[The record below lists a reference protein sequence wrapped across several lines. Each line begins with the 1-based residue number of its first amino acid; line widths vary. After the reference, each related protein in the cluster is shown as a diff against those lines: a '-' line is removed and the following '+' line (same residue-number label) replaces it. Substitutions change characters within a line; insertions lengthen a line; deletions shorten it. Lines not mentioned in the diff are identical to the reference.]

1 MPPLGWPAGRGARRR
16 LTGLSGSEL
25 AQHFPQLEAA
35 LSHTLDRRRTLR
47 LLALAL
53 ASGGVAGCDPGTP
66 DRGFVS
72 AVRAAEGVVP
82 GIPNIYATAHVRD
95 GYAEGILVTHQMGR
109 PTKIEGNPAHPASQG
124 GTDAMAQALIHDF
137 YDPDRASGPLHLGLP
152 TSWQDVAA
160 AMRAMRPATTAERPG
175 GPASGAGLRILS
187 GTMTSPTLGRVM
199 DQILAASPG
208 ARWHQWDAIGREGV
222 RQGHSLAYGQPV
234 SVLPDL
240 TRADVVLA
248 LDSDLLDS
256 APGHLA
262 HARSFATRRNPVRGV
277 MNRLYAVEPTPSLT
291 GVAADH
297 RLVASPAMLD
307 EVIGRLSAHILQ
319 NEAPSGGPDWLA
331 PLVADLRGNH
341 GRALIH
347 LGPHHP
353 PEVHAMVQAM
363 NETLGG
369 RGRVFDVLEPPE
381 YQPAIPPDTLSTLMD
396 DMESGTVGAL
406 VIVDVNPVQ
415 QVPRFAAALRH
426 VATSITLADRPHET
440 AVTTHW
446 HIPLAHGLEDWGDAR
461 GHDGT
466 VALIQP
472 QAMPLY
478 GGMNA
483 PGALLACLG
492 LPQQPP
498 MDLVRATW
506 REHLPAPRDWHDALA
521 AGVVARTASRRVDA
535 ALQHGAVRV
544 ASPVSYP
551 RRSAQPVLLLRPD
564 PYLWDGRGA
573 NNPWLQELPR
583 PLSKVVWDNPLL
595 IPPDLARDMKLRN
608 GDVVTLAQGETHTQ
622 LPVWIQPGQAAGC
635 VVGFLGW
642 GRSHAG
648 QTGNHVGTD
657 LYPFRAASGPLRIGV
672 DSGAAIPVACTEH
685 HATTIES
692 QSSRVARHGTLA
704 QFRENPAFLADG
716 GAGEGQDTL
725 YRRPPDAPVAWGM
738 SIDLNACI
746 GCNACVAACQVE
758 NNIPVVG
765 RDEVLRQREMHWLRI
780 DRTHEGTPDAPDTF
794 FQPMLCMH
802 CEQAPCETVC
812 PVEATT
818 HDSEGL
824 NVMVYNRCIGTKFCS
839 NNCPYKVRRFNYFAF
854 AQHES
859 RPPISRNPDVSVRTR
874 GVMEKCTFCVQRIAQ
889 ARITSDRDGVPE
901 QVVTACQSACP
912 TQAISFGDINDPTAE
927 VTRRK
932 ASPLDYAALAEQG
945 THPRVTYE
953 GRIRNRN
960 PDIMS

>member
-1 MPPLGWPAGRGARRR
+1 MPPLGWPSGRGAVRR
-16 LTGLSGSEL
+16 LAGLSDSEL
-25 AQHFPQLEAA
+25 ARHFPQLETA

-72 AVRAAEGVVP
+72 AVKAAEGVVP
-82 GIPNIYATAHVRD
+82 GVPNIYATAHVRD

-109 PTKIEGNPAHPASQG
+109 PIKIEGNPAHPASLG

-137 YDPDRASGPLHLGLP
+137 YDPDRAGGPLHQGMP
-152 TSWQDVAA
+152 TSWQDVAG
-160 AMRAMRPATTAERPG
+160 AMGRMRSAIMTGQPDGTR
-175 GPASGAGLRILS
+175 SGTGLRILT
-187 GTMTSPTLGRVM
+187 GTVTSPTLGRVM
-199 DQILAASPG
+199 DQLLAAAPG
-208 ARWHQWDAIGREGV
+208 ARWHQWDAIGRESV
-222 RQGHSLAYGQPV
+222 RQGLALAYGQPV
-234 SVLPDL
+234 SVIADL
-240 TRADVVLA
+240 ARADVVLA

-262 HARSFATRRNPVRGV
+262 YARAFAARRNPARGV

-297 RLVASPAMLD
+297 RFIASPAVLN
-307 EVIGRLSAHILQ
+307 EVIGRLSAHLLQ
-319 NEAPSGGPDWLA
+319 NETPSGGPDWLG
-331 PLVADLRGNH
+331 PMVADLRASH
-341 GRALIH
+341 GRALVHI
-347 LGPHHP
+347 GPHHP

-363 NETLGG
+363 NEALGG
-369 RGRVFDVLEPPE
+369 RGRVFDVFEPPE
-381 YQPAIPPDTLSTLMD
+381 YQPVTPPDTLSTLME
-396 DMESGTVGAL
+396 DMERGAVTAL
-406 VIVDVNPVQ
+406 VILDVNPVQ
-415 QVPRFAAALRH
+415 QVPCFAAALRH
-426 VATSITLADRPHET
+426 VETSITLADRPHET

-446 HIPLAHGLEDWGDAR
+446 HVPLAHGMEDWGDAR

-466 VALIQP
+466 IALLQP

-478 GGMNA
+478 GGMNMH
-483 PGALLACLG
+483 GALHACLG
-492 LPQQPP
+492 QPLRP
-498 MDLVRATW
+498 AADLVRATW
-506 REHLPAPRDWHDALA
+506 RDHLPSLRGWHDALA
-521 AGVVARTASRRVDA
+521 SGVVTQTASRRVGA

-544 ASPVSYP
+544 ASPASYP
-551 RRSAQPVLLLRPD
+551 RKSAQPVLLLRPD

-608 GDVVTLAQGETHTQ
+608 GDVVILSQGEIRRR
-622 LPVWIQPGQAAGC
+622 LPVWIQPGQAMGC

-648 QTGNHVGTD
+648 ETGNHVGTD
-657 LYPFRAASGPLRIGV
+657 LYPFRDASGPLRIEAGENPA
-672 DSGAAIPVACTEH
+672 SPVACTEH
-685 HATTIES
+685 HATMIDAGPS
-692 QSSRVARHGTLA
+692 DIARHGTLE
-704 QFRENPAFLADG
+704 QFRDNPAFLKEG
-716 GAGEGQDTL
+716 GAGEETL

-746 GCNACVAACQVE
+746 GCNACVTACQVE

-780 DRTHEGTPDAPDTF
+780 DRAYEGTPDAPDTF

-812 PVEATT
+812 PVGATT

-854 AQHES
+854 AQYES
-859 RPPISRNPDVSVRTR
+859 RPAISRNPDVSVRTR

-889 ARITSDRDGVPE
+889 ARIVSDRDGVPE
-901 QVVTACQSACP
+901 RVVTACQAACP
-912 TQAISFGDINDPTAE
+912 TQAMSFGDINDPMAE
-927 VTRRK
+927 VTHRK
-932 ASPLDYAALAEQG
+932 ASPLSYGALPEQG
-945 THPRVTYE
+945 TRPRVTYE

-960 PDIMS
+960 PDIGS